1 MQFFKERIPALLHKS
16 RRTLALSKAPECDV
30 ILFFILHGT
39 TLSHARHDTSVCAS
53 APGAETGEKC
63 EASLVCPMEWVPGQ
77 PRFWGMKITH
87 LLCPLR
93 PFRCLFAVS
102 AISVLSMTSVS
113 LYPLYSLDLLPLE
126 GEKMTFNN
134 LRETNE
140 SHYLEF
146 FWDSRYIWWFLLLHH
161 ICWFYSYSSYLMVF
175 QSHQRGRDWK
185 MKVIFGSRTLFHVLG
200 LINKVTSRSQFI
212 STQLSILF
220 NKAKDSR
227 GKRFSM
233 VTSASG

>member
-1 MQFFKERIPALLHKS
+1 MQFFKEKIPALLHKS

-39 TLSHARHDTSVCAS
+39 TLSHARHDTSVCARQRKEKS
-53 APGAETGEKC
+53 GRPAWSVPWNEFQASHGSGAWKSHTFFVPWGLFDVFLQSQQFRFYQWLP
-63 EASLVCPMEWVPGQ
+63 SLFIHCILWIFFLWMG
-77 PRFWGMKITH
+77 K
-87 LLCPLR
+87 
-93 PFRCLFAVS
+93 
-102 AISVLSMTSVS
+102 
-113 LYPLYSLDLLPLE
+113 
-126 GEKMTFNN
+126 KMTFNN

-161 ICWFYSYSSYLMVF
+161 ICWFYSYPSYLMVF

-212 STQLSILF
+212 STQLNILF